1 MKMTDNVPPSHS
13 ETTAPYNRR
22 HIDNEL
28 DELLEGLPAIA
39 VEGPRAVGK
48 TATAL
53 QRARTVYQLDDG
65 AVLAIVQADPSR
77 LVRGD
82 MPVLIDEWQ
91 RFPESFDRVRR
102 AVDAGAAPNSFLLT
116 GSATPRDPPTHSG
129 AGRIV
134 RVRLRPM
141 TLAERGIAI
150 PTVSLRRLLSGS
162 RGPVSGST
170 QTGLEAY
177 VHEIVRSGLPG
188 LMPLQGRLLRARL
201 DGYLDGIVDHDF
213 EELGQTVRR
222 PQLLRRWMAA
232 YAAATSTV
240 ASYEKIRDAAEGG
253 SERPPSRSTAHVY
266 RDALERLFILDPVPA
281 WLPSTNRLAQLA
293 SPPKHHLA
301 DPAFAARLLDVNET
315 ALLAGK
321 QGNPR
326 LRREGTLLGALFESL
341 VTQSVRVYAQG
352 AEARVSHLRTHRG
365 DHEIDLIVERDGGAL
380 AIEVKLAQ
388 VPTERDL
395 QHLRWLETQL
405 GDQVLDSVII
415 TTGLEAYRRPDGIA
429 VVPAALLGP

>member
-1 MKMTDNVPPSHS
+1 MTVTVSGDSS
-13 ETTAPYNRR
+13 GAGAPYSRR
-22 HIDNEL
+22 LIDDEL
-28 DELLEGLPAIA
+28 DELLDGLPAIA
-39 VEGPRAVGK
+39 IEGPRAVGK

-53 QRARTVYQLDDG
+53 QRARTVYQLDDS
-65 AVLAIVQADPSR
+65 AVRAIVQADPGR

-82 MPVLIDEWQ
+82 MPILIDEWQ

-116 GSATPRDPPTHSG
+116 GSATPKDPPTHSG

-141 TLAERGIAI
+141 TLAERGISR
-150 PTVSLRRLLSGS
+150 PTVSLRRLLGGN
-162 RGPVSGST
+162 RGPVDGST
-170 QTGLEAY
+170 QTRLEDY
-177 VHEIVRSGLPG
+177 VHEILRSGLPG
-188 LMPLQGRLLRARL
+188 LMPLHGRLLRARL

-240 ASYEKIRDAAEGG
+240 ASYEKIRDAAEGTA
-253 SERPPSRSTAHVY
+253 ERPPSRSTAHSY

-281 WLPSTNRLAQLA
+281 WLPTTNRLAQLA

-301 DPAFAARLLDVNET
+301 DVAFAARLLDVGAA

-321 QGNPR
+321 QGSPGI
-326 LRREGTLLGALFESL
+326 RREGTLLGALFESL
-341 VTQSVRVYAQG
+341 VTQSVRVYAQVAG
-352 AEARVSHLRTHRG
+352 ARVSHLRTHRG
-365 DHEIDLIVERDGGAL
+365 DHEIDLIVERDGGVL
-380 AIEVKLAQ
+380 AIEVKLTQ
-388 VPTERDL
+388 VPTERDF
-395 QHLRWLETQL
+395 QRLRWLENQI
-405 GDQVLDSVII
+405 GDQMLDSVIV
-415 TTGLEAYRRPDGIA
+415 TTGPEAYRRPDGIA
-429 VVPAALLGP
+429 VVPAALLGL

>member
-1 MKMTDNVPPSHS
+1 MAGTIPARSDEAEAVY
-13 ETTAPYNRR
+13 TRR
-22 HIDNEL
+22 LIDDEL

-53 QRARTVYQLDDG
+53 QRAKTVYPLDDG
-65 AVLAIVQADPSR
+65 AVLAIVQADPGR
-77 LVRGD
+77 LTRGD
-82 MPVLIDEWQ
+82 MPILIDEWQ

-102 AVDAGAAPNSFLLT
+102 AVDAGAAASSFLLT
-116 GSATPRDPPTHSG
+116 GSATPKDPPTHSG

-141 TLAERGIAI
+141 TLAERGTSR
-150 PTVSLRRLLSGS
+150 PTVSLRRLLGGS
-162 RGPVSGST
+162 RGAVAGST
-170 QTGLEAY
+170 QTRLDDY

-188 LMPLQGRLLRARL
+188 LLPLGGRLLRARL

-253 SERPPSRSTAHVY
+253 SERPPSRSTAQAY

-281 WLPSTNRLAQLA
+281 WLPTTNRLTQLA

-301 DPAFAARLLDVNET
+301 DPAFAARLLDVSAT

-321 QGNPR
+321 QGNPGI
-326 LRREGTLLGALFESL
+326 RREGTLLGALFESL
-341 VTQSVRVYAQG
+341 VTQSVRVYAQV

-365 DHEIDLIVERDGGAL
+365 DHEIDLIVERDGGVL
-380 AIEVKLAQ
+380 AIEVKLTQ
-388 VPTERDL
+388 VPAERDV
-395 QHLRWLETQL
+395 QHLRWLEEQL
-405 GDQVLDSVII
+405 GDQILDSVII
-415 TTGLEAYRRPDGIA
+415 TTGPEAYRRPDGIA
-429 VVPAALLGP
+429 VIPAALLGP

>member
-1 MKMTDNVPPSHS
+1 MAGTISGGSDGAAATYK
-13 ETTAPYNRR
+13 RR
-22 HIDNEL
+22 LIDDEL

-53 QRARTVYQLDDG
+53 QRARTVYPLDDG
-65 AVLAIVQADPSR
+65 AVHSIIQADPGR

-82 MPVLIDEWQ
+82 MPILIDEWQ

-102 AVDAGAAPNSFLLT
+102 AVDAGATPNSFLLT
-116 GSATPRDPPTHSG
+116 GSATPKDPPTHSG

-141 TLAERGIAI
+141 TLAERRISR
-150 PTVSLRRLLSGS
+150 PTVSLRRLLGGD
-162 RGPVSGST
+162 RGPIAGST
-170 QTGLEAY
+170 QAGLEDY
-177 VHEIVRSGLPG
+177 VHEILRSGLPG
-188 LMPLQGRLLRARL
+188 LMPLRGRLLRARL

-253 SERPPSRSTAHVY
+253 SERPPSRSTAHAY

-281 WLPSTNRLAQLA
+281 WLPTTNRLAQLA

-301 DPAFAARLLDVNET
+301 DPAFAARLLDVNAA

-321 QGNPR
+321 QGNPA

-341 VTQSVRVYAQG
+341 VTQSVRVYAQV

-365 DHEIDLIVERDGGAL
+365 DHEIDLIVERDGGVL
-380 AIEVKLAQ
+380 AVEVKLAQ
-388 VPTERDL
+388 VPTERDV
-395 QHLRWLETQL
+395 QHLRWLEGQF
-405 GDQVLDSVII
+405 GDQILDSVII
-415 TTGLEAYRRPDGIA
+415 TTGPEAYRRPDGIA
-429 VVPAALLGP
+429 VIPAALLGP

>member
-1 MKMTDNVPPSHS
+1 MAGTVARGGDDAGA
-13 ETTAPYNRR
+13 TYTRR
-22 HIDNEL
+22 LIDDEL
-28 DELLEGLPAIA
+28 DELFDGLPAIA

-53 QRARTVYQLDDG
+53 QRAKTVYRLDDG
-65 AVLAIVQADPSR
+65 GVLAVVRADPGR

-82 MPVLIDEWQ
+82 MPILIDEWQ

-102 AVDAGAAPNSFLLT
+102 AVDDGAAANSFLLT
-116 GSATPRDPPTHSG
+116 GSATPKDPPTHSG

-141 TLAERGIAI
+141 TLAERGISR
-150 PTVSLRRLLSGS
+150 PTVSLRRLLGGS
-162 RGPVSGST
+162 RGPVAGST
-170 QTGLEAY
+170 QTGLDDY
-177 VHEIVRSGLPG
+177 VHEILRSGLPA
-188 LMPLQGRLLRARL
+188 LLPLRGRVLRARL

-222 PQLLRRWMAA
+222 PQLLRSWMAA

-240 ASYEKIRDAAEGG
+240 ASYAKIRDVAEGSSG
-253 SERPPSRSTAHVY
+253 SPPSRSTAHAY
-266 RDALERLFILDPVPA
+266 QDALERLFLLDPVPA
-281 WLPSTNRLAQLA
+281 WLPTTNRLARLA

-301 DPAFAARLLDVNET
+301 DPAFAARLLDVGAA

-321 QGNPR
+321 PGNPG

-341 VTQSVRVYAQG
+341 VTQSVRVYAQV

-365 DHEIDLIVERDGGAL
+365 DHEIDLIVERDGGVL
-380 AIEVKLAQ
+380 AIEVKLTQ
-388 VPTERDL
+388 VPSERDVK
-395 QHLRWLETQL
+395 HLRWLEGQL
-405 GDQVLDSVII
+405 GDQILDSVII
-415 TTGLEAYRRPDGIA
+415 TTGPEAYRRADGIA
-429 VVPAALLGP
+429 VIPAALLGP

>member
-1 MKMTDNVPPSHS
+1 MVDTVPAGSGAGR
-13 ETTAPYNRR
+13 APYNRR
-22 HIDNEL
+22 LIDDEL

-39 VEGPRAVGK
+39 IEGPRAVGK

-53 QRARTVYQLDDG
+53 QRARTVYPLDDG
-65 AVLAIVQADPSR
+65 AVLAIIQADPSR
-77 LVRGD
+77 LTRGD

-116 GSATPRDPPTHSG
+116 GSATPKDPPTHSG

-141 TLAERGIAI
+141 SLAERGIST

-162 RGPVSGST
+162 RLPVAGST
-170 QTGLEAY
+170 QTNLEAY

-188 LMPLQGRLLRARL
+188 LMPLGGRLLRARL
-201 DGYLDGIVDHDF
+201 DGYLEGIVDHDF
-213 EELGQTVRR
+213 EELGQTVRK
-222 PQLLRRWMAA
+222 PQSLRRWMAA
-232 YAAATSTV
+232 HAAATSTV

-253 SERPPSRSTAHVY
+253 SERPPSRSTAHAY
-266 RDALERLFILDPVPA
+266 RDALERLFLLDPVPA
-281 WLPSTNRLAQLA
+281 WLPSTNRLSQL
-293 SPPKHHLA
+293 SSSPKHHLA

-321 QGNPR
+321 QGSPDIS
-326 LRREGTLLGALFESL
+326 REGTLLGALFESL
-341 VTQSVRVYAQG
+341 VTQSVRVYAQV

-365 DHEIDLIVERDGGAL
+365 DHEIDLIVERDGRVL
-380 AIEVKLAQ
+380 AMEVKLAQ
-388 VPTERDL
+388 VPTERDV
-395 QHLRWLETQL
+395 QHLRWLESRL
-405 GDQVLDSVII
+405 GDQVLDSVIV
-415 TTGLEAYRRPDGIA
+415 TTGPEAYRRPDGIA

>member
-1 MKMTDNVPPSHS
+1 MTGSVTSGSDGAGAAYS
-13 ETTAPYNRR
+13 RR
-22 HIDNEL
+22 LIDDEL

-65 AVLAIVQADPSR
+65 AVRAIVQADPGR

-82 MPVLIDEWQ
+82 MPILIDEWQ

-102 AVDAGAAPNSFLLT
+102 AVDGSAAPNSFLLT
-116 GSATPRDPPTHSG
+116 GSATPKDPPTHSG

-141 TLAERGIAI
+141 TLAERGISR
-150 PTVSLRRLLSGS
+150 PTVSLRRLLGGN
-162 RGPVSGST
+162 RGPVAGRT
-170 QTGLEAY
+170 QTGLEDY
-177 VHEIVRSGLPG
+177 VHEILRSGLPG
-188 LMPLQGRLLRARL
+188 LMPLRGRLLRARL

-213 EELGQTVRR
+213 EELGQIVRK
-222 PQLLRRWMAA
+222 PQLLRRWMSA

-253 SERPPSRSTAHVY
+253 SERPPSRSTAHAY

-281 WLPSTNRLAQLA
+281 WLPTTNRLAQLA

-301 DPAFAARLLDVNET
+301 DPAFAARLLDVNAA

-321 QGNPR
+321 PGNPGI
-326 LRREGTLLGALFESL
+326 RREGTLLGALFESL
-341 VTQSVRVYAQG
+341 VTQSVRVYAQV

-365 DHEIDLIVERDGGAL
+365 DHEIDLIVERDGGVL
-380 AIEVKLAQ
+380 AIEVKLTQ
-388 VPTERDL
+388 VPTERDF
-395 QHLRWLETQL
+395 QHLRWLESQF
-405 GDQVLDSVII
+405 GDQIFDSVII
-415 TTGLEAYRRPDGIA
+415 TTGPEAYRRPDGIA
-429 VVPAALLGP
+429 VIPAALLGP

>member
-1 MKMTDNVPPSHS
+1 MAGTVARGGDDAGA
-13 ETTAPYNRR
+13 TYTRR
-22 HIDNEL
+22 LIDDEL
-28 DELLEGLPAIA
+28 DELFDGLPAIA

-53 QRARTVYQLDDG
+53 QRAKTVYRLDDG
-65 AVLAIVQADPSR
+65 GVLAVVRADPGR

-82 MPVLIDEWQ
+82 MPILIDEWQ

-102 AVDAGAAPNSFLLT
+102 AVDDGAAANSFLLT
-116 GSATPRDPPTHSG
+116 GSATPKDPPTHSG

-141 TLAERGIAI
+141 TLAERGISR
-150 PTVSLRRLLSGS
+150 PTVSLRRLLGGS
-162 RGPVSGST
+162 RGPVAGST
-170 QTGLEAY
+170 QTGLDDY
-177 VHEIVRSGLPG
+177 VHEILRSGLPA
-188 LMPLQGRLLRARL
+188 LLPLRGRVLRARL

-222 PQLLRRWMAA
+222 PQLLRSWMAA

-240 ASYEKIRDAAEGG
+240 ASYAKIRDVAEGSSG
-253 SERPPSRSTAHVY
+253 SPPSRSTAHAY
-266 RDALERLFILDPVPA
+266 QDALERLFLLDPVPA
-281 WLPSTNRLAQLA
+281 WLPTTNRLARLA

-301 DPAFAARLLDVNET
+301 DPAFAARLLDVGAA

-321 QGNPR
+321 PGNPG

-341 VTQSVRVYAQG
+341 VTQSVRVYAQV

-365 DHEIDLIVERDGGAL
+365 DHEIDLIVERDGGVL
-380 AIEVKLAQ
+380 AIEVKLTQ
-388 VPTERDL
+388 VPSERDV
-395 QHLRWLETQL
+395 QHLRWLEGQL
-405 GDQVLDSVII
+405 GDQILDSVII
-415 TTGLEAYRRPDGIA
+415 TTGPEAYRRADGIA
-429 VVPAALLGP
+429 VIPAALLGP